1 MKEKIERYTRKLEG
15 LSTEE
20 LSRSAEAKTKE
31 GDGGAAQNFSGEGE
45 HRGEEA
51 AGG

>member
-20 LSRSAEAKTKE
+20 LSRSAEKLVSLQRRN
-31 GDGGAAQNFSGEGE
+31 DAALIAHLADQ
-45 HRGEEA
+45 
-51 AGG
+51 